1 MYPFKKQHNHGY
13 HRKKASFS
21 QNKHIL
27 AHPIGLFILLMVGF
41 IFIML
46 AANFFINMMNN
57 LIFASGDIFDKMKKI
72 NTEWASYFFKIRFD
86 LALFYIPFLAL
97 VVILWGKKVYQIRQ
111 KFKSLDNQEKASG
124 RFSTKKEVK
133 QQYKA
138 IAQREKEFEGE
149 GGLPVAMFGVYDLAT
164 KIKQYLEQRKT
175 AINEI
180 NMVPNLTTDE
190 KYQLEKE
197 KLGQI
202 NKEFRRTFL
211 LKREFTFIDES
222 PTNNIFVGTSR
233 SGKGEVFVL
242 SMIENYSRSSH
253 QPSLIV
259 NDMKG
264 ELYSAS
270 NETLENRNYHT
281 EVFNLDQPMEST
293 MSFNLLQLV
302 IEEYQKGDLG
312 EAQEMTKQITHTLT
326 NNEGVEDNEWNLMS
340 AALINAMI
348 LALCEE
354 ALPEHPER
362 VTLYSV
368 SNMLQTLSVK
378 KFYKQLQIGNQVKLI
393 ETSAL
398 DEYMERFPS
407 HSPAKTQYATVEA
420 APDKMRSS
428 IIGTA
433 LKALQPFTTDTIAKL
448 TSHSSLDLNKLGF
461 PSIIDGFSAPDSQ
474 FELNVQV
481 KRETN
486 IGTEYDEV
494 EGINIGVNEYGYW
507 QYPFKTVL
515 NIDDRIEI
523 VETDEFNE
531 EVKYYFYVTNIDK
544 KGQVT
549 FEAKGDIYSSNVTIR
564 KFNSFAKP
572 IAIFMVVPD
581 YNSANH
587 GIASILVNQIVFELS
602 KNSQLYTEKQ
612 STHRRVIFHLDEAGN
627 MPQIPNLSQK
637 VNVSLSRGLRFNF
650 FVQAFSQIKDTY
662 GDAYDAIMDACQ
674 NKVFIMA
681 TQEQTLKDFS
691 DLIGSQQ
698 ITVRS
703 RSGETDSLKSS
714 ITENQEERPLLRSD
728 ELAHLQEGETV
739 VVRNLKRQDNKRRKI
754 MSYPIFNSGKDAM
767 KYRYQ
772 YLADL
777 MDTSKSILY
786 FRPLLKERCEHRHLQ
801 LETTLV
807 DWDKIIEDMQ
817 AGIEDNDSNAIDDF
831 TNSLNKGIGDHSNT
845 NNPESYKEDN
855 NKKTVTRQ
863 KKVLTLKAQLSA
875 EEFDRLTRRFSKTI
889 RIYEEDGNNVDKL
902 TLYTLKQYL
911 KLRMKNNDITKEQKD
926 KSINYVE
933 QLIEEAKAK

>member
-1 MYPFKKQHNHGY
+1 MIPFRSKHNHGY

-21 QNKHIL
+21 QNKHLL
-27 AHPIGLFILLMVGF
+27 AHPIGLLSLLVVGF
-41 IFIML
+41 VFIML
-46 AANFFINMMNN
+46 AANFFINMLNN
-57 LIFASGDIFDKMKKI
+57 LIFAGGDIFENMKKI
-72 NTEWASYFFKIRFD
+72 NNEWTTYFFKVRFD
-86 LALFYIPFLAL
+86 LSLFYIPFFVLL
-97 VVILWGKKVYQIRQ
+97 TVLWGKKLYQIRQ

-124 RFSTKKEVK
+124 RFSTKKEIK

-138 IAQREKEFEGE
+138 IAQREKKFEGE
-149 GGLPVAMFGVYDLAT
+149 GGLPVAMFGVYDFAT
-164 KIKQYLEQRKT
+164 KTKQFLEQRKT
-175 AINEI
+175 AKAEI
-180 NMVPNLTTDE
+180 NSITDLTQGE
-190 KYQLEKE
+190 KHDLKRD
-197 KLGQI
+197 KLRQI
-202 NKEFRRTFL
+202 NKEFRNTFF
-211 LKREFTFIDES
+211 LKRDFTFIDES
-222 PTNNIFVGTSR
+222 PTNNLFVGTSR

-253 QPSLIV
+253 QPSLVV

-264 ELYSAS
+264 ELFSAS

-354 ALPEHPER
+354 ALPDHPEK

-378 KFYKQLQIGNQVKLI
+378 KFYKQIQIGNQVKVI

-398 DEYMERFPS
+398 DEYMQRFPS

-461 PSIIDGFSAPDSQ
+461 PSIIDGFSKPDSK

-486 IGTEYDEV
+486 IGIEYDEV

-523 VETDEFNE
+523 IETNEFNE
-531 EVKYYFYVTNIDK
+531 EVIYYFYVTSIDE
-544 KGQVT
+544 KGQIS
-549 FEAKGDIYSSNVTIR
+549 FETKGDIYSSNVTIR
-564 KFNSFAKP
+564 KFNSFSKP

-691 DLIGSQQ
+691 AMIGSQQ

-714 ITENQEERPLLRSD
+714 ITENQEERPLLRAD

-739 VVRNLKRQDNKRRKI
+739 VVRNLKRQDNKRRKV
-754 MSYPIFNSGKDAM
+754 MSYPIFNSGKYAM

-777 MDTSKSILY
+777 MDTDKSIIH

-807 DWDKIIEDMQ
+807 DWEKIIENMQ
-817 AGIEDNDSNAIDDF
+817 SGIEDDSNNDIDDLTQSINKSMGEK
-831 TNSLNKGIGDHSNT
+831 TNA
-845 NNPESYKEDN
+845 NNPEAYKEEN
-855 NKKTVTRQ
+855 NKKPVIRQ

-875 EEFDRLTRRFSKTI
+875 EEFDRLTRRFAKTI
-889 RIYEEDGNNVDKL
+889 RMYEKDGNNVDRL
-902 TLYTLKQYL
+902 TLYKLKQYL
-911 KLRMKNNDITKEQKD
+911 KLRVRNSDITEEQKN

>member
-1 MYPFKKQHNHGY
+1 MIPFRNQNNHGY

-21 QNKHIL
+21 QNKHFL
-27 AHPIGLFILLMVGF
+27 AHPIGLLILLVVGF
-41 IFIML
+41 AFSIL
-46 AANFFINMMNN
+46 VANFFINFVYN
-57 LIFASGDIFDKMKKI
+57 LIFSGGDIFDNMEKI
-72 NTEWASYFFKIRFD
+72 YDECTSYFFRVRFD
-86 LALFYIPFLAL
+86 LGLFYIPFFVLIT
-97 VVILWGKKVYQIRQ
+97 VLWGKKVYQIRQ

-124 RFSTKKEVK
+124 RFSTKKEIK

-138 IAQREKEFEGE
+138 IAQREKSFEGE
-149 GGLPVAMFGVYDLAT
+149 GGLPVAMFGVYDFAT
-164 KIKQYLEQRKT
+164 KTKQYLEQRKT
-175 AINEI
+175 ALVEI
-180 NMVPNLTTDE
+180 NSTPNLSVDE
-190 KYQLEKE
+190 KYNLKKE
-197 KLGQI
+197 KLGNI
-202 NKEFRRTFL
+202 NKEFKRTFF
-211 LKREFTFIDES
+211 LKRDFTFIDES
-222 PTNNIFVGTSR
+222 PTNNLFAGTSR
-233 SGKGEVFVL
+233 SGKGELFVL

-253 QPSLIV
+253 QPSLVI

-270 NETLENRNYHT
+270 NETLENRNYHV

-354 ALPEHPER
+354 ALPQNPEK

-378 KFYKQLQIGNQVKLI
+378 KFYKQIQIGNQIKVI

-461 PSIIDGFSAPDSQ
+461 PSIIDGFSTPDNT

-481 KRETN
+481 KRETS
-486 IGTEYDEV
+486 IGIEYEEV
-494 EGINIGVNEYGYW
+494 EGIRIGVNEYGYW

-515 NIDDRIEI
+515 NVGDRIEI
-523 VETDEFNE
+523 VENDELNGE
-531 EVKYYFYVTNIDK
+531 TKYYFYVSHIDK

-549 FEAKGDIYSSNVTIR
+549 FDAKGDINSANVTIR
-564 KFNSFAKP
+564 KFNSFNKP

-612 STHRRVIFHLDEAGN
+612 STHRRVVFHLDEAGN
-627 MPQIPNLSQK
+627 MPLIPNLSQK

-662 GDAYDAIMDACQ
+662 GDSYDAIMDACQ

-691 DLIGSQQ
+691 NMIGSQQ

-703 RSGETDSLKSS
+703 RSGETDSLKAS
-714 ITENQEERPLLRSD
+714 ITENQEERPLLRPD
-728 ELAHLQEGETV
+728 ELAHLKEGETV
-739 VVRNLKRQDNKRRKI
+739 IVRNLKRQDNKRRKV
-754 MSYPIFNSGKDAM
+754 MSYPIFNSGKYAM

-777 MDTSKSILY
+777 MDTNKSIIH

-807 DWDKIIEDMQ
+807 DWDKIIENMQ
-817 AGIEDNDSNAIDDF
+817 AGIEDDNDKEDL
-831 TNSLNKGIGDHSNT
+831 TQSLNQAMGEKANA
-845 NNPESYKEDN
+845 NNPEAYKEEN
-855 NKKTVTRQ
+855 NKKPVTRQ

-875 EEFDRLTRRFSKTI
+875 EEFDRLTRRFTKTI
-889 RIYEEDGNNVDKL
+889 RMYESDGNNVDRL
-902 TLYTLKQYL
+902 TLYKLKQYL
-911 KLRMKNNDITKEQKD
+911 KLRVRNNDITEEQKN
-926 KSINYVE
+926 KSIDYVK

>member
-1 MYPFKKQHNHGY
+1 MSLFKNKHNHGY
-13 HRKKASFS
+13 HRKKTSFS
-21 QNKHIL
+21 QNKHLL
-27 AHPIGLFILLMVGF
+27 AHPVGLIFLLGVGF
-41 IFIML
+41 IVAIL
-46 AANFFINMMNN
+46 VANFFINMLNN
-57 LIFASGDIFDKMKKI
+57 LFFSGGDIFKNMKGI
-72 NTEWASYFFKIRFD
+72 NQEWTSYFFKIRFD
-86 LALFYIPFLAL
+86 LALFYIPFLIFVAI
-97 VVILWGKKVYQIRQ
+97 VWGKKVFQIRQ
-111 KFKSLDNQEKASG
+111 KFKSLNSNEKASG
-124 RFSTKKEVK
+124 RFASKKEIK

-138 IAQREKEFEGE
+138 IPQKEKQFEGE
-149 GGLPVAMFGVYDLAT
+149 GGLPVAMFGVYDFAT
-164 KIKQYLEQRKT
+164 KTKQYLEQRKKLQEDIKT
-175 AINEI
+175 T
-180 NMVPNLTTDE
+180 PNLTSNE
-190 KYQLEKE
+190 RYSLRKNKLKE
-197 KLGQI
+197 L
-202 NKEFRRTFL
+202 NKDFTSKFF

-233 SGKGEVFVL
+233 SGKGEIFVL

-270 NETLENRNYHT
+270 NETLEDRNYQI

-302 IEEYQKGDLG
+302 IDEYQKGDLG

-354 ALPEHPER
+354 ALPEHPEK

-378 KFYKQLQIGNQVKLI
+378 KFYKQIQIGQQVKVI
-393 ETSAL
+393 ENSAL

-407 HSPAKTQYATVEA
+407 HSPAKTQYATVQA

-433 LKALQPFTTDTIAKL
+433 LKALSPFTTDTIAKL

-461 PSIIDGFSAPDSQ
+461 PSIIDGFAEPDST
-474 FELNVQV
+474 FDLGVQV
-481 KRETN
+481 KRETS
-486 IGTEYDEV
+486 IGNEYDEV
-494 EGINIGVNEYGYW
+494 EGIHVGVNEYGYW
-507 QYPFKTVL
+507 QYPFKTIL
-515 NIDDRIEI
+515 NVGDRLEIIEK
-523 VETDEFNE
+523 DENN
-531 EVKYYFYVTNIDK
+531 KDIKNYFYVTSIDK
-544 KGQVT
+544 KGQIT
-549 FEAKGDIYSSNVTIR
+549 FDAKGDTDFSNITIR
-564 KFNSFAKP
+564 KFNSFSKP
-572 IAIFMVVPD
+572 TAIFMIVPD

-602 KNSQLYTEKQ
+602 KNSQLYTESQ
-612 STHRRVIFHLDEAGN
+612 STHRRVVFHLDEAGN

-650 FVQAFSQIKDTY
+650 FVQAFSQIKDVY

-674 NKVFIMA
+674 NKVYIMA
-681 TQEQTLKDFS
+681 TQEDTQKDFS
-691 DLIGSQQ
+691 SMIGNQQ

-714 ITENQEERPLLRSD
+714 ITENQEERPLLRYD
-728 ELAHLQEGETV
+728 ELAHLKEGETV
-739 VVRNLKRQDNKRRKI
+739 VVRNLKRQDRKRRQV
-754 MSYPIFNSGKDAM
+754 MSYPIFNSGKYAM

-772 YLADL
+772 YLNDL
-777 MDTSKSILY
+777 MDTSNSIIH

-807 DWDKIIEDMQ
+807 DWEKIIEDMQ
-817 AGIEDNDSNAIDDF
+817 EGNDNDTSAIDEVD
-831 TNSLNKGIGDHSNT
+831 NGNNESISNQQKINDPNT
-845 NNPESYKEDN
+845 YKEKNN
-855 NKKTVTRQ
+855 NKTVVRQ
-863 KKVLTLKAQLSA
+863 KKISTLKAQLSQ
-875 EEFDRLTRRFSKTI
+875 EDFDRLTRRFRKTI
-889 RIYEEDGNNVDKL
+889 KLVEEDGNKIERL
-902 TLYTLKQYL
+902 TLYKLKQYL
-911 KLRMKNNDITKEQKD
+911 KIRVKNEDITEEQKN
-926 KSINYVE
+926 KSIEYVE
-933 QLIEEAKAK
+933 KLIEEAKAR

>member
-1 MYPFKKQHNHGY
+1 MIPFRSEHNHGY
-13 HRKKASFS
+13 HKKRASFS
-21 QNKHIL
+21 QNKHLL
-27 AHPIGLFILLMVGF
+27 AHPIGIITLLAVGF
-41 IFIML
+41 IFTIL
-46 AANFFINMMNN
+46 IANFFINMLNHLLFM
-57 LIFASGDIFDKMKKI
+57 SGDLFSNMKKI
-72 NTEWASYFFKIRFD
+72 NNEWASYFFKVRFD
-86 LALFYIPFLAL
+86 LALFYIPFL
-97 VVILWGKKVYQIRQ
+97 VGFIVLWGKKVYQIRQ

-124 RFSTKKEVK
+124 RFSTRKEIK

-138 IAQREKEFEGE
+138 IPQREKQFEGE
-149 GGLPVAMFGVYDLAT
+149 GGLPVAMFGVYDFAT

-175 AINEI
+175 AKAGINSI
-180 NMVPNLTTDE
+180 PDLTQKE
-190 KYQLEKE
+190 RYELKKE
-197 KLGQI
+197 KLGHI
-202 NKEFRRTFL
+202 NKEFTSTFF

-222 PTNNIFVGTSR
+222 PTNNLFVGTSR

-242 SMIENYSRSSH
+242 SMLENYSRSSH
-253 QPSLIV
+253 QPSLVV

-270 NETLENRNYHT
+270 NETLEDRNYHV

-302 IEEYQKGDLG
+302 IDEYVKGDLG

-340 AALINAMI
+340 GALINAMI

-354 ALPEHPER
+354 ALPEHPEK

-378 KFYKQLQIGNQVKLI
+378 KFYKQVQIGNQVKVI
-393 ETSAL
+393 EVSAL

-407 HSPAKTQYATVEA
+407 YSPAKTQYATVEA

-461 PSIIDGFSAPDSQ
+461 PSIIDGYSEPDSK

-486 IGTEYDEV
+486 IGIEYDEV

-523 VETDEFNE
+523 IETDEYNE
-531 EVKYYFYVTNIDK
+531 EVKYYFYVKSIDK
-544 KGQVT
+544 KGQIT
-549 FEAKGDIYSSNVTIR
+549 FEAKGDYLSNVKIR

-572 IAIFMVVPD
+572 IALFMIVPD

-612 STHRRVIFHLDEAGN
+612 STHRRVVFHLDEGGN

-691 DLIGSQQ
+691 NMIGSQQ

-714 ITENQEERPLLRSD
+714 ITENQEERPLLRAD

-739 VVRNLKRQDNKRRKI
+739 VVRNLKRQDNKRRKV
-754 MSYPIFNSGKDAM
+754 MSYPIFNSGKYAM

-777 MDTSKSILY
+777 MDTNKSIIH

-807 DWDKIIEDMQ
+807 DWDKIIQNMQ
-817 AGIEDNDSNAIDDF
+817 AGIEDGINNDNDDLAQ
-831 TNSLNKGIGDHSNT
+831 SLNKSTYEKENV
-845 NNPESYKEDN
+845 NSPETYKQEN
-855 NKKTVTRQ
+855 NKEPVIRQ
-863 KKVLTLKAQLSA
+863 KKILTLKAQLSE
-875 EEFDRLTRRFSKTI
+875 EEFDRLKRRFTKTI
-889 RIYEEDGNNVDKL
+889 RMYEEDGNNVDRL
-902 TLYTLKQYL
+902 TLYKLKAYL
-911 KLRMKNNDITKEQKD
+911 KIRVRNNDITEEQKN
-926 KSINYVE
+926 KSIKFVE

>member
-1 MYPFKKQHNHGY
+1 MNPFKKQHNHGY

-27 AHPIGLFILLMVGF
+27 AHPIGLLALLVVGF
-41 IFIML
+41 IFIMM
-46 AANFFINMMNN
+46 AANFFINMLNN
-57 LIFASGDIFDKMKKI
+57 LVFAGGDIFDNMKKI
-72 NTEWASYFFKIRFD
+72 NEEWTTYFFKIRFD

-97 VVILWGKKVYQIRQ
+97 VIILWGKKVYQIRQ

-124 RFSTKKEVK
+124 RFSTKKEIK

-138 IAQREKEFEGE
+138 IAQREKQFEGE
-149 GGLPVAMFGVYDLAT
+149 GGLPVAMFGVYDFVT
-164 KIKQYLEQRKT
+164 KTKQYLEQRKT
-175 AINEI
+175 ANNEI
-180 NMVPNLTTDE
+180 NMTPDLSKDE
-190 KYQLEKE
+190 RHQLKKE

-202 NKEFRRTFL
+202 NKEFSRTFL

-253 QPSLIV
+253 QPSLVV

-264 ELYSAS
+264 ELYSGS

-378 KFYKQLQIGNQVKLI
+378 KFYKQLQIGKQVKLI
-393 ETSAL
+393 ESSAL
-398 DEYMERFPS
+398 DEYMEKFPS

-461 PSIIDGFSAPDSQ
+461 PSIIDGFSTPDGT
-474 FELNVQV
+474 FDLGVQV
-481 KRETN
+481 KRKTD
-486 IGTEYDEV
+486 IGIEYDEV
-494 EGINIGVNEYGYW
+494 EGIHIGVNEYGYW
-507 QYPFKTVL
+507 QYPFKTIL
-515 NIDDRIEI
+515 DIGDRIEI
-523 VETDEFNE
+523 IERDEFDD

-544 KGQVT
+544 KGHVT
-549 FEAKGDIYSSNVTIR
+549 FETKGDIYSSNVKIR
-564 KFNSFAKP
+564 KFNSFSKP

-602 KNSQLYTEKQ
+602 KNSQLYTENQ

-627 MPQIPNLSQK
+627 MPQIPNLAQK

-650 FVQAFSQIKDTY
+650 FVQAFSQIKDVY

-714 ITENQEERPLLRSD
+714 ITENQEERPLLRAD

-754 MSYPIFNSGKDAM
+754 MSYPIFNSGKYAM

-777 MDTSKSILY
+777 MDTSKSILH

-831 TNSLNKGIGDHSNT
+831 TNSLNKGIGEHLNT
-845 NNPESYKEDN
+845 NSPESYKEDG
-855 NKKTVTRQ
+855 NKKPVTRQ
-863 KKVLTLKAQLSA
+863 KKVLTLKTQLSA
-875 EEFDRLTRRFSKTI
+875 EEFDRLTRRFTKTI
-889 RIYEEDGNNVDKL
+889 RLYEADGNKIDSL
-902 TLYTLKQYL
+902 TLYKLKEYL
-911 KLRMKNNDITKEQKD
+911 KLRVRNNDITEEQKN
-926 KSINYVE
+926 KSINYVK
-933 QLIEEAKAK
+933 QLVEEAKAK

>member
-1 MYPFKKQHNHGY
+1 MIPFKSEHNHGY

-21 QNKHIL
+21 QNKHLL
-27 AHPIGLFILLMVGF
+27 AHPIGIAILLGVGF
-41 IFIML
+41 VFATL
-46 AANFFINMMNN
+46 VANFFINMLDN
-57 LIFASGDIFDKMKKI
+57 LFFSNGSIFDNSDKI
-72 NTEWASYFFKIRFD
+72 NSEWTSYFLKFRFD
-86 LALFYIPFLAL
+86 LPLFYIPFYIAYI
-97 VVILWGKKVYQIRQ
+97 ILWGKKVYQIRQ
-111 KFKSLDNQEKASG
+111 KFKSLNNQEKASG
-124 RFSTKKEVK
+124 RFATRKEIK

-138 IAQREKEFEGE
+138 IAQREEEFEGE
-149 GGLPVAMFGVYDLAT
+149 GGLPVAMFGVYDFAT
-164 KIKQYLEQRKT
+164 KTKQYLEQRQK
-175 AINEI
+175 AIQEI
-180 NMVPNLTTDE
+180 NDIPNLTSE
-190 KYQLEKE
+190 EVRNLKQI

-202 NKEFRRTFL
+202 NKNFTKTFF
-211 LKREFTFIDES
+211 LKRNFTFIDES
-222 PTNNIFVGTSR
+222 PTNNLFVGTSR

-253 QPSLIV
+253 KPSLVV

-270 NETLENRNYHT
+270 NDTLEDRGYHV
-281 EVFNLDQPMEST
+281 EVFNIEQPMEST

-354 ALPEHPER
+354 ALPEHPEK

-378 KFYKQLQIGNQVKLI
+378 KFYKQLQIGSQAKLI

-448 TSHSSLDLNKLGF
+448 TSHSSIDLNKLGF
-461 PSIIDGFSAPDSQ
+461 PSIIDGFSTPDST
-474 FELNVQV
+474 FDLGIQV
-481 KRETN
+481 KRE
-486 IGTEYDEV
+486 GTQGLDYEEV
-494 EGINIGVNEYGYW
+494 EGIHIGVNEYGYW
-507 QYPFKTVL
+507 QYPFKTIL
-515 NIDDRIEI
+515 NVGDRIEI
-523 VETDEFNE
+523 IEIDKFNNE
-531 EVKYYFYVTNIDK
+531 IKYHFYVKSIDNKGNITFEVK
-544 KGQVT
+544 
-549 FEAKGDIYSSNVTIR
+549 GDSDLSNVTIR
-564 KFNSFAKP
+564 KFNSFSKP
-572 IAIFMVVPD
+572 TALFMVVPD

-602 KNSQLYTEKQ
+602 KNSQLYTENQ
-612 STHRRVIFHLDEAGN
+612 STHRRVVFHLDESGN

-650 FVQAFSQIKDTY
+650 FVQAFAQIKDKY
-662 GDAYDAIMDACQ
+662 GDSYDAIMDACQ
-674 NKVFIMA
+674 NKVYIMA
-681 TQEQTLKDFS
+681 TQEDTQKEFS
-691 DLIGSQQ
+691 SMIGNQQ
-698 ITVRS
+698 ITVQS

-714 ITENQEERPLLRSD
+714 ITENQEERPLLRYD
-728 ELAHLQEGETV
+728 ELAHLKEGETV
-739 VVRNLKRQDNKRRKI
+739 VVRNLKRQDKKRNKI
-754 MSYPIFNSGKDAM
+754 MSYPIFNSGKYAL

-777 MDTSKSILY
+777 MDTSKSIIH

-817 AGIEDNDSNAIDDF
+817 QGIENDA
-831 TNSLNKGIGDHSNT
+831 TNTTDTTNNNQP
-845 NNPESYKEDN
+845 NNPETYKEKG
-855 NKKTVTRQ
+855 NKKPVTRQ
-863 KKVLTLKAQLSA
+863 KKVLTLKAQLS
-875 EEFDRLTRRFSKTI
+875 EQNFDKLIRRFSKTI
-889 RIYEEDGNNVDKL
+889 RLYEEDGGDIEKL
-902 TLYTLKQYL
+902 TLYSLKRYL
-911 KLRMKNNDITKEQKD
+911 NVRVKNNEIDVEQNK
-926 KSINYVE
+926 NNVRYVE
-933 QLIEEAKAK
+933 ELIEEAKAK